1 MEKPKYTGINR
12 IAQSEALQQ
21 LIDII
26 HDGTF
31 SDFVKDWKWI
41 FTFSKK
47 YKWIIVLY
55 TVVGILGSTLGI
67 GSAYVGRTLINIIV
81 DKQTEKL
88 WLLVAIMLGSVAF
101 SLVMSSVSSRIFTK
115 ISIYVNNDIQAAIFD
130 RIIDAKWSDLSK
142 YPSGDLLNRFN
153 GDVGTIAGNAIGWIP
168 NLIVNIYT
176 FALTFIVLLKMDVMM
191 AWIAILSAP
200 FLLVMSHYIMRKMQM
215 YRKRVLELQSGMMSF
230 EVETFYNFDMI
241 KSFGIIGSY
250 SKKLREWQKTF
261 KEFSLDYN
269 KFELTTKM
277 STFLCSKG

>member
-1 MEKPKYTGINR
+1 MVLQGSFLMKRRCIMEKPKYTGINR

-67 GSAYVGRTLINIIV
+67 GSAYVGRMLINIIV

-215 YRKRVLELQSGMMSF
+215 YRKRVLELPRP
-230 EVETFYNFDMI
+230 T
-241 KSFGIIGSY
+241 
-250 SKKLREWQKTF
+250 REHLCQNRTQK
-261 KEFSLDYN
+261 N
-269 KFELTTKM
+269 KRL
-277 STFLCSKG
+277 SC